1 MMKGVL
7 VYISGPISP
16 TNGLIVERNVVN
28 ALEVFFDLSRQRI
41 PAFCPHI
48 QAIYPSAHQIDY
60 RLWMEYDFAVIDRC
74 THMLM
79 MENFRESK
87 GALEE
92 LAYADA
98 IGMPVAYSM
107 DELLAMLKE

>member
-16 TNGLIVERNVVN
+16 SNGLIVERNVVN
-28 ALEVFFDLSRQRI
+28 ALEVFFDLSRRRI

-60 RLWMEYDFAVIDRC
+60 RLWMDYDLAVIDRC

-79 MENFRESK
+79 LENFRESK

-92 LAYADA
+92 MAYAVK
-98 IGMPVAYSM
+98 IKIPIAYSIN
-107 DELLAMLKE
+107 ELLAILKE